1 MDKERNINLTLT
13 QASDDSQEVA
23 VCFSTILRQAKKYL
37 LPWIIAAAIM
47 ALLVSSMVMLFR
59 TSSYSGDITALIS
72 YDYDG
77 IEKGL
82 DPSGGKLDVNKIK
95 SPSVIESALTN
106 LNIPLGNVEN
116 IRRSISI
123 KGVVSEEELNKK
135 NMYQSVYEKG
145 GTAALS
151 AIEDLIENGDFPTY
165 YIISLKYNTIGFDLD
180 TSKQILDAIL
190 NSYKNY
196 FFETYGYNKALGSEV
211 SLVDYKDYDYSEAV
225 DVFRST
231 LNSLREYVGNLE
243 ETDSVNFRSS
253 STGYSFGDLLLTIN
267 TLQDSDLDSISSYI
281 IVNNV
286 TNNKELLISYYEYKV
301 EQLEREIKVYK
312 AKLDSISD
320 SISKYEKDSILIFG
334 DAGEN
339 GSDSSETSYV
349 QASAEYDALI
359 EQKIDV
365 QEDVSTTSQD
375 IGFYNDRIKAL
386 KASNTVSS
394 EEDEKIVAEK
404 LEALNSKISNLIN
417 TVNETSDEYYEKVS
431 FAKAYNILVPA
442 IGSEPVVVTGDLVM
456 PILIAEGVLFVIYAA
471 AAFLSAIAIDNRRN
485 KIKNASSDD
494 TEEI

>member
-13 QASDDSQEVA
+13 QARDDSQEVT
-23 VCFSTILRQAKKYL
+23 VCLSTIFRQAKKYL

-82 DPSGGKLDVNKIK
+82 NPSGGKLDVNKIK

-106 LNIPLGNVEN
+106 LNLSLGNVEN

-151 AIEDLIENGDFPTY
+151 VIEDLIENGDFPTY
-165 YIISLKYNTIGFDLD
+165 YIISLKYNNIGFDLD

-231 LNSLREYVGNLE
+231 LNSLKEYVRNLD
-243 ETDSVNFRSS
+243 ETDSVDFRSS
-253 STGYSFGDLLLTIN
+253 NTGYSF
-267 TLQDSDLDSISSYI
+267 
-281 IVNNV
+281 
-286 TNNKELLISYYEYKV
+286 
-301 EQLEREIKVYK
+301 KVYK
-312 AKLDSISD
+312 AKLDTISD

-334 DAGEN
+334 DAGEDIN
-339 GSDSSETSYV
+339 DSSKTSYV

-365 QEDVSTTSQD
+365 QEDVSTTSQN

-386 KASNTVSS
+386 KASNAVSS

-442 IGSEPVVVTGDLVM
+442 IGSEPFVVTGDLVM

-471 AAFLSAIAIDNRRN
+471 VAFMSAIAIDHRRN
-485 KIKNASSDD
+485 KIKNASSDEA
-494 TEEI
+494 EEI

>member
-13 QASDDSQEVA
+13 QARDDSQEVT
-23 VCFSTILRQAKKYL
+23 VCLSTIFRQAKKYL

-47 ALLVSSMVMLFR
+47 ALLISSMVMLFR

-82 DPSGGKLDVNKIK
+82 NPSGGKLDVNKIK

-106 LNIPLGNVEN
+106 LNLSLGNVEN
-116 IRRSISI
+116 IRRSSSI
-123 KGVVSEEELNKK
+123 KGGVSEEELNKK

-151 AIEDLIENGDFPTY
+151 VIEDLIENGDFPTY
-165 YIISLKYNTIGFDLD
+165 YIISLKYNNIGFDLD

-231 LNSLREYVGNLE
+231 LNSLKEYVRNLD
-243 ETDSVNFRSS
+243 ETYSVDFRSS
-253 STGYSFGDLLLTIN
+253 NTGYSFNDLLLTIN
-267 TLQDSDLDSISSYI
+267 TIQDSDLDSISSYI

-301 EQLEREIKVYK
+301 DELERKMKVYK
-312 AKLDSISD
+312 AKLDTISD
-320 SISKYEKDSILIFG
+320 SISKYEKYYILIFG
-334 DAGEN
+334 DAGEDIN
-339 GSDSSETSYV
+339 DSSKTSYV

-365 QEDVSTTSQD
+365 QEDVSTTSQN

-386 KASNTVSS
+386 
-394 EEDEKIVAEK
+394 
-404 LEALNSKISNLIN
+404 
-417 TVNETSDEYYEKVS
+417 
-431 FAKAYNILVPA
+431 
-442 IGSEPVVVTGDLVM
+442 
-456 PILIAEGVLFVIYAA
+456 
-471 AAFLSAIAIDNRRN
+471 
-485 KIKNASSDD
+485 
-494 TEEI
+494 